1 MTKNFPVK
9 ILKFNFKNITSLLP
23 ILRWGND
30 YDRNWLKPDIIAGI
44 TLGAFTIP
52 EAIAYASLVG
62 LPPETGLYAAMVGLG
77 VYLLFGTSKQLS
89 MGPTSD
95 VAILVGSTIGG
106 LALSSFT
113 EYAALAAVTAILT
126 GVMAFIARIL
136 KMGFLVKVIS
146 KPVLK
151 GFLAGVG
158 FYIAVSQLPK
168 LFGIHGASGGFF
180 DRIFFMVSN
189 FYQFN
194 LPSFMIGM
202 GGIIFL
208 LIVRYRFK
216 KVPGA
221 LILII
226 FSIILMSVTNLSDM
240 GVTVLGQISAQ
251 LPTFGVPDIAT
262 DISTVIPLAFACFL
276 ITYVEGMGL
285 ARMFSVKH
293 HDPIDPDQELVALGI
308 CNIAT
313 GLSQGFP
320 IGASMS
326 RSLEN
331 DESGAKTPF
340 AGAISALIILIVI
353 LYLSGWL
360 FNLPQP
366 ILASIV
372 LVAII
377 GLVDYRDLLRIYKL
391 NKREFYIAIITFVSV
406 LTLGILQGILIG
418 IIIAFIDLLE
428 RIYNPKI
435 VVLGRIP
442 HSNKF
447 SDLERHPENKQ
458 IPGILVVR
466 VDGYHIF
473 ASAENIKESIM
484 KLIENQDSKV
494 NLLILDF
501 KSSPIIDVTGADM
514 LKELCEELIGDGIEV
529 KIAHASGQVRDFIRT
544 AGFENYFEHLKPNT
558 HIHEIIEEFKN
569 KNNL

>member
-1 MTKNFPVK
+1 MNLKQNISSLFP
-9 ILKFNFKNITSLLP
+9 ILK
-23 ILRWGND
+23 WGKS
-30 YDRNWLKPDIIAGI
+30 YDKEWLKPDILAGI

-62 LPPETGLYAAMVGLG
+62 LPPETGLYAAMMGLG
-77 VYLLFGTSKQLS
+77 AYLFFGTSRQLS

-95 VAILVGSTIGG
+95 VAILVGATLGG
-106 LALSSFT
+106 LVLASFT
-113 EYAALAAVTAILT
+113 EYAALAAITAILT
-126 GVMAFIARIL
+126 GIFALAARIL
-136 KMGFLVKVIS
+136 RMGFLVKLIS

-180 DRIFFMVSN
+180 ERIWFIFAN
-189 FYQFN
+189 FNQFN
-194 LPSFMIGM
+194 LPSFLIGI

-208 LIVRYRFK
+208 LIVRKKFH

-226 FSIILMSVTNLSDM
+226 ASIILMSVTNLADL
-240 GVTVLGQISAQ
+240 GVTVLGQISTQ
-251 LPTFGVPDIAT
+251 LPTFGVPNITT
-262 DISTVIPLAFACFL
+262 DISTVVPLAFACFL
-276 ITYVEGMGL
+276 ITYVEGVGL

-293 HDPIDPDQELVALGI
+293 KYSIDTDQELVALGAS
-308 CNIAT
+308 NIAA

-331 DESGAKTPF
+331 DESNAKTPL
-340 AGAISALIILIVI
+340 AGAFSAAIIAIVI
-353 LYLSGWL
+353 LFLTGLL

-377 GLVDYRDLLRIYKL
+377 GLVDYSGLFRTYKL
-391 NKREFYIAIITFVSV
+391 SKREFAIAMSTFGSV
-406 LTLGILQGILIG
+406 LVFGILEGILIG
-418 IIIAFIDLLE
+418 VILSFIDLIE

-435 VVLGRIP
+435 AVLGRISN
-442 HSNKF
+442 SNKF
-447 SDLERHPENKQ
+447 GDIKRHPENKQ

-466 VDGYHIF
+466 VDGYQIF
-473 ASAENIKESIM
+473 ASAENIKESII
-484 KLIENQDSKV
+484 KLIKSQKTPV
-494 NLLILDF
+494 KLLILDF
-501 KSSPIIDVTGADM
+501 KSSPIIDVTGAEM
-514 LKELCEELIGDGIEV
+514 LEELCEEMIDEKITV
-529 KIAHASGQVRDFIRT
+529 KLAHVTGQVRDFLRVT
-544 AGFENYFEHLKPNT
+544 GLEKYFGTLEADK
-558 HIHEIIEEFKN
+558 HIHDVIDLDKIK
-569 KNNL
+569 

>member
-1 MTKNFPVK
+1 MNRFNLNLKQNISSLFP
-9 ILKFNFKNITSLLP
+9 ILK
-23 ILRWGND
+23 WGKS
-30 YDRNWLKPDIIAGI
+30 YDKEWLKPDILAGI

-62 LPPETGLYAAMVGLG
+62 LPPETGLYAAMMGLG
-77 VYLLFGTSKQLS
+77 AYLFFGTSRQLS

-95 VAILVGSTIGG
+95 VAILVGATLGG
-106 LALSSFT
+106 LVLASFT
-113 EYAALAAVTAILT
+113 EYAALAAITAILT
-126 GVMAFIARIL
+126 GIFALAARIL
-136 KMGFLVKVIS
+136 RMGFLVKLIS

-180 DRIFFMVSN
+180 ERIWFIFAN
-189 FYQFN
+189 FNQFN
-194 LPSFMIGM
+194 LPSFLIGI

-208 LIVRYRFK
+208 LIVRKKFH

-226 FSIILMSVTNLSDM
+226 ASIILMSVTNLADL
-240 GVTVLGQISAQ
+240 GVTVLGQISTQ
-251 LPTFGVPDIAT
+251 LPTFGVPNITT
-262 DISTVIPLAFACFL
+262 DISTVVPLAFACFL
-276 ITYVEGMGL
+276 ITYVEGVGL

-293 HDPIDPDQELVALGI
+293 KYSIDTDQELVALGAS
-308 CNIAT
+308 NIAA

-331 DESGAKTPF
+331 DESNAKTPL
-340 AGAISALIILIVI
+340 AGAFSAAIIAIVI
-353 LYLSGWL
+353 LFLTGLL

-377 GLVDYRDLLRIYKL
+377 GLVDYSGLFRTYKL
-391 NKREFYIAIITFVSV
+391 SKREFAIAMSTFGSV
-406 LTLGILQGILIG
+406 LVFGILEGILIG
-418 IIIAFIDLLE
+418 VILSFIDLIE

-435 VVLGRIP
+435 AVLGRISN
-442 HSNKF
+442 SNKF
-447 SDLERHPENKQ
+447 GDIKRHPENKQ

-466 VDGYHIF
+466 VDGYQIF
-473 ASAENIKESIM
+473 ASAENIKESII
-484 KLIENQDSKV
+484 KLIKSQKTPV
-494 NLLILDF
+494 KLLILDF
-501 KSSPIIDVTGADM
+501 KSSPIIDVTGAEM
-514 LKELCEELIGDGIEV
+514 LEELCEEMIDEKITV
-529 KIAHASGQVRDFIRT
+529 KLAHVTGQVRDFLRVT
-544 AGFENYFEHLKPNT
+544 GLEKYFGTLEADK
-558 HIHEIIEEFKN
+558 HIHDVIDLDKIK
-569 KNNL
+569 